1 MKRQTTQAAVLA
13 IAITL
18 IATSAFAA
26 TPQTTDLTNSFRGA
40 GAAVNALQVYEI
52 SGIVIIRGRTTDK
65 AQAEILSN
73 YARNLGYQRVANL
86 VQTVTDDDASIVRK
100 AEVELSIHRALDG
113 CRFSVQS
120 EHGVVRIA
128 GQVQHELQK
137 DVALAVVRNMDG
149 VRRVELALEKF

>member
-13 IAITL
+13 IAIAL
-18 IATSAFAA
+18 IATPAFAA
-26 TPQTTDLTNSFRGA
+26 TPQTIDLTNSFRGA

-86 VQTVTDDDASIVRK
+86 VQTVTDDDASIARK

-113 CRFSVQS
+113 CRFRVQS

-128 GQVQHELQK
+128 GQVHHELQK
-137 DVALAVVRNMDG
+137 DVALAVIRNMDG